1 MLNAAIFSCIS
12 APREKKQVQE
22 GESPGRA
29 AIYLNISFLSLDVV
43 LYTISAKL
51 CRRSASKEKAS
62 SSSSSAQTERHIAH
76 MASGEAPPLSRLC
89 LLLLLFL
96 LLSSSHCSSSGSHH
110 DSQPPSEEE
119 EEDEGDG
126 GEDVEEGRRAS
137 GLALTEEGQRIR
149 RGRREG
155 DRHG

>member
-1 MLNAAIFSCIS
+1 MRRFSL
-12 APREKKQVQE
+12 AFRPLGKKQVQE

-43 LYTISAKL
+43 LCTISAKL
-51 CRRSASKEKAS
+51 CRRSASKEKASS

-89 LLLLLFL
+89 LLLLL
-96 LLSSSHCSSSGSHH
+96 LSSSQCSGSHH

>member
-1 MLNAAIFSCIS
+1 MRRFSL
-12 APREKKQVQE
+12 AFRPLGKKQVQE

-29 AIYLNISFLSLDVV
+29 AIYLNISFLSLNVV
-43 LYTISAKL
+43 LYTKSAKL
-51 CRRSASKEKAS
+51 CRRSALKEKA

-89 LLLLLFL
+89 LLLLL
-96 LLSSSHCSSSGSHH
+96 LSSSQCSGSHH

-126 GEDVEEGRRAS
+126 GEDGEEGRRAS